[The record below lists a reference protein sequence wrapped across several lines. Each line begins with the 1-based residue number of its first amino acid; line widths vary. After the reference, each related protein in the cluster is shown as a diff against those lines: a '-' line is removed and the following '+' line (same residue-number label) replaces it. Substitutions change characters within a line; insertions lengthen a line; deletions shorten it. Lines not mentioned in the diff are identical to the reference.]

1 MTLGEYVRRYREEHY
16 MSQRT
21 FARKCGL
28 SHAVVSLIERGLNSN
43 GDPFTPT
50 GNTLVKLARG
60 MGTSTDVLMAN
71 CEDFTIDISDDDSEG
86 DKLIKGFI
94 EELQKKEELPA
105 DEQMLLQAYRSIPSE
120 HRIEA
125 MSAILAV
132 KAKYEN

>member
-28 SHAVVSLIERGLNSN
+28 SHAVISLIERGLNSN

-71 CEDFTIDISDDDSEG
+71 CEDFELDISDDNSEG

-105 DEQMLLQAYRSIPSE
+105 DEQMLLQAYRSIPAE